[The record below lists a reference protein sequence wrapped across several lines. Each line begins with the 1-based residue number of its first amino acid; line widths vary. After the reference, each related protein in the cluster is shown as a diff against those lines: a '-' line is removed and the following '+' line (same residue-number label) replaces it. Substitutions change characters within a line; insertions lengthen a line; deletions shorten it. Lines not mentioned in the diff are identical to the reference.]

1 MLLKNFHKLTALLSF
16 LTLTIVSCGTK
27 SHDLSTGTWRAT
39 IKNESGT
46 EVPFNFE
53 VTDSAGVR
61 RLYILNASDRLLVD
75 DIAVNRDSVTIKLP
89 LFDSE
94 IKAGFTADGFSGKWI
109 KHLVDKDVAMEIT
122 ASKDVSYRFFKDN
135 PDVPEQI
142 GGRWSTTIVSLD
154 NKDTT
159 IAVGEFRQEK
169 SRVTGS
175 FLTSTGDY
183 RFLEGAISSGRLF
196 LSTFDGSNCMLFTG
210 TIEGNTIIDGKFYSG
225 LSTVR
230 NWSARKDEHAILPD
244 AYTLTSLKP
253 GYTSLSFSF
262 PDLDGKQVS
271 LKDPRYKDKVVIISF
286 LGSWCPNCMDET
298 AFLTKFYKEY
308 KSKGVEI
315 IGLAYERTNDIERSK
330 NSLEQ
335 LRKRFNISY
344 PVLVTGHT
352 NKEVLKSIPEL
363 NEFRAFPTTII
374 IDKQGKVNKIHTG
387 FSGPGTGQHYTD
399 YVQEFETHINKLL
412 ANK

>member
-1 MLLKNFHKLTALLSF
+1 MLLKNFDKLAVLLSF
-16 LTLTIVSCGTK
+16 LTASILSCGQK
-27 SHDLSTGTWRAT
+27 NHEFSAGIWRAT
-39 IKNESGT
+39 IKNQSGT

-53 VTDSAGVR
+53 VTDSAGTK

-75 DIAVNRDSVTIKLP
+75 DISLNQDSVVIRLP

-94 IKAGFTADGFSGKWI
+94 IRAKLTSDGFRGKWI
-109 KHLVDKDVAMEIT
+109 KHLVDNDVAMEIN
-122 ASKDVSYRFFKDN
+122 AKKDVSYRFFKDN
-135 PDVPEQI
+135 PDAPDQVS
-142 GGRWSTTIVSLD
+142 GRWSTTIVSQD
-154 NKDTT
+154 GRDTT

-196 LSTFDGSNCMLFTG
+196 LSAFDGSNCMLFTG
-210 TIEGNTIIDGKFYSG
+210 TIEGNTIKDGKFYSG

-230 NWSARKDEHAILPD
+230 DWSARKDEHAILPD
-244 AYTLTSLKP
+244 AYTLTNLKP

-262 PDLDGKQVS
+262 PDLDGNQVS
-271 LKDPRYKDKVVIISF
+271 LKDPLYKDKVVIVSF

-298 AFLTKFYKEY
+298 AYLTEFYKKY
-308 KSKGVEI
+308 KAKGVEI

-330 NSLEQ
+330 KSLEQ
-335 LRKRFNISY
+335 LRKRFSITY
-344 PVLVTGHT
+344 PVLLTGYT
-352 NKEVLKSIPEL
+352 NKEVLKSMPEL
-363 NEFRAFPTTII
+363 NEFKAFPTTII

-387 FSGPGTGQHYTD
+387 FSGPGTGHHYTE
-399 YVQEFETHINKLL
+399 YVREFENHINNLL
-412 ANK
+412 ATK